1 MTTLIDWKILY
12 LVALAPAI
20 AGEHWMF
27 ARKWRRYERA
37 RWTMGVATVFVLA
50 APLGIIGLLDS
61 VTLLWLLA
69 GFGVAGAVT
78 VGLYTDEAANVNE
91 QARREIARETERQG
105 TSVL

>member
-1 MTTLIDWKILY
+1 MTTLIGWKILY
-12 LVALAPAI
+12 LIALALAI

-50 APLGIIGLLDS
+50 APLGVAGLLDG
-61 VTLLWLLA
+61 VTLMWLLV

-78 VGLYTDEAANVNE
+78 TGLYTNEAANVNE